1 MERVRK
7 ALLRNSGVLVTDF
20 DGTLTVSGSSL
31 HAAVH
36 VLGADSGLARGRDA
50 LYCSMGREILDAGS
64 AAAVSEELKARA
76 ERWWKKQ
83 MELYVEQQIPE
94 KVLEEAAI
102 LLKPREE
109 AAELLRYCAGKDLP
123 VWIVSAGLENVI
135 RFWLR
140 RQRISGEEIHVLANR
155 ILYRGGKPVGY
166 AETVTS
172 WNKRERFFQRAGTY
186 ADQYLVFLGD
196 READL
201 GWRAERAEGFLI

>member
-1 MERVRK
+1 MERIRK

-83 MELYVEQQIPE
+83 MELYVELQIPE

-123 VWIVSAGLENVI
+123 RVDCVCGF
-135 RFWLR
+135 RKCHPF
-140 RQRISGEEIHVLANR
+140 LA
-155 ILYRGGKPVGY
+155 
-166 AETVTS
+166 
-172 WNKRERFFQRAGTY
+172 
-186 ADQYLVFLGD
+186 
-196 READL
+196 
-201 GWRAERAEGFLI
+201 

>member
-1 MERVRK
+1 MERIRK

-83 MELYVEQQIPE
+83 MELYVELQIPE

-102 LLKPREE
+102 PE
-109 AAELLRYCAGKDLP
+109 AQGGGRRASALLRGQR
-123 VWIVSAGLENVI
+123 SARVDCVCGF
-135 RFWLR
+135 RKCHPF
-140 RQRISGEEIHVLANR
+140 LA
-155 ILYRGGKPVGY
+155 
-166 AETVTS
+166 
-172 WNKRERFFQRAGTY
+172 
-186 ADQYLVFLGD
+186 
-196 READL
+196 
-201 GWRAERAEGFLI
+201 